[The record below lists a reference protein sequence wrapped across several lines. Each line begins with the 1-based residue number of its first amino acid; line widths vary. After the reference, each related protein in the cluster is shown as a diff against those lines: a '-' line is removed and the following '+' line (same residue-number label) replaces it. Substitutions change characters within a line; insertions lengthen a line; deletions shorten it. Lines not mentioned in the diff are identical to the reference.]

1 MYRKGGKRILDL
13 CLTTLALV
21 IQAPLFAV
29 IALLVRFKLGSPI
42 LFRQQRPGLHGAPFI
57 IYKFRTMTDARDAQG
72 NLLSDSERLTSF
84 GRYLRKSS
92 MDELPELWNVL
103 RGDMSLIGPRPLLM
117 RYTPYFS
124 AEEKQRFLVRP
135 GITGLAQISGRNDLT
150 WDARLA
156 TDVRYVQQ
164 YSLRLDLRIL
174 WATIWQV
181 LKREGLQVD
190 PGAAML
196 DFDAERRLRHSQD
209 DPFQAASIGNL

>member
-1 MYRKGGKRILDL
+1 MYRKGGKRLLDL
-13 CLTTLALV
+13 CLATPLLI

-42 LFRQQRPGLHGAPFI
+42 LFRQQRPGLHGKPFT
-57 IYKFRTMTDARDAQG
+57 IYKFRTMSDARDAQG
-72 NLLSDSERLTSF
+72 KLLPDSARLTSF

-103 RGDMSLIGPRPLLM
+103 RGDMSVVGPRPLLM
-117 RYTPYFS
+117 RYTPYFD

-156 TDVRYVQQ
+156 TDVRYVQR
-164 YSLRLDLRIL
+164 YSLGLDLRIL
-174 WATIWQV
+174 WTTIWRV

-190 PGAAML
+190 PGATML
-196 DFDAERRLRHSQD
+196 DFDVERRLRRNQD
-209 DPFQAASIGNL
+209 DPSQTANADKS